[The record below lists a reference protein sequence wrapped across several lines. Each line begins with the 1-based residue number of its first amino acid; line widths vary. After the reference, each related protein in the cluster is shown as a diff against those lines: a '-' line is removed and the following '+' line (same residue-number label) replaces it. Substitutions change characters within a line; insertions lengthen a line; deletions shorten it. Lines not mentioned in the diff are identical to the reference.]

1 MVVHIV
7 AQRDDGTPDAR
18 HVRLAADGE
27 DLERELETVARGGGN
42 LRAGIRD
49 EAHVDGRRAKGCVD
63 GEVDD
68 AVERVRPF
76 VEAQEG
82 VDGLSG
88 LVTGGYGPRK
98 CGCARILLIKWSV
111 H

>member
-1 MVVHIV
+1 MVVHVV
-7 AQRDDGTPDAR
+7 AQRDDGAPDAG

-27 DLERELETVARGGGN
+27 DLERELEAVARGGGD
-42 LRAGIRD
+42 LRAGVRD
-49 EAHVDGRRAKGCVD
+49 EAHVDSRGAEGGVD

-82 VDGLSG
+82 VNGLSG

-98 CGCARILLIKWSV
+98 CGCARILLIEWSV